1 MITILS
7 SKIVAEITT
16 LIVLILSAGL
26 SVTITMRYVK
36 SRRTNLL
43 FWSSGLWVFTAGV
56 LLELAFAAGIYSALL
71 GRVYLFLVAVLVEL
85 LALGSIQFAR
95 SITVKRAYYL
105 FVLVST
111 LFIAY
116 SLASTNIGNIIV
128 NYIVAGVIPI
138 TIVIASSLITFPAAI
153 ILVLF
158 AYKSYR
164 VTKNRRL
171 LSIIAGVVVVSVA
184 GGLYI
189 VQYPAFLYIAE
200 LIGIAMLWY
209 GFV

>member
-1 MITILS
+1 MIAILS
-7 SKIVAEITT
+7 SQIVAEITT

-26 SVTITMRYVK
+26 SVTITMRYTRK
-36 SRRTNLL
+36 RGNSLL
-43 FWSSGLWVFTAGV
+43 FWSLGLWVFTAGV
-56 LLELAFAAGIYSALL
+56 LLELLFAASIYSILL
-71 GRVYLFLVAVLVEL
+71 AKIYLFIVAILVEL

-95 SITVKRAYYL
+95 SKVVKRLYYS
-105 FVLVST
+105 FVLIST
-111 LFIAY
+111 LFILY

-128 NYIVAGVIPI
+128 NYVVAGVIPA

-158 AYKSYR
+158 AYKSYKA
-164 VTKNRRL
+164 TKNRRL

-184 GGLYI
+184 GSLYI

-209 GFV
+209 GFI